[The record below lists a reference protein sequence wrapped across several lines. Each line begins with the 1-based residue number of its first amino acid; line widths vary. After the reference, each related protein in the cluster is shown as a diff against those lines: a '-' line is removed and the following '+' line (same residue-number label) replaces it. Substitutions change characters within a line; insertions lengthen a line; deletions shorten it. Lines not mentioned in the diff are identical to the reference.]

1 LKWWTR
7 ANSDMSQLDFV
18 DVTLRDAHQ
27 CLWATR
33 MPTAMMLPIAARM
46 DTVGFKAID
55 LMGAVQ
61 FDVCVRY
68 LRENPW
74 ERIRLVRRAIERTPL
89 NGWVRSKSLVSFN
102 LVSDDVIELWI
113 RCLAANGI
121 RRLSMFDALFDMD
134 NLAPSI
140 RIAKEVGIYVVGA
153 LVYSLSPVHTDELF
167 GRKTSELVA
176 LGVDAVLLKDPGG
189 LLTPDRVRTLVPVM
203 RSCLGHRPLEI
214 HSHCT
219 TGLAPVCYAEAI
231 KLGVDTV
238 HTAISPLANGPSL
251 PPTERIAAFAR
262 RMGRTVVLDGPGLE
276 EMAAHFRDAA
286 VAAKKP
292 LGQPVEYDPFQY
304 EHQIPGGMMEN
315 FRAQLVEA
323 GLEHRLDEVLAEVA
337 RVREELGYLNMVTP
351 TSQLV
356 GTQAVI
362 NVVQGERYRTVPD
375 EVIKYALGY
384 YGKPVAPLDPDVL
397 DRILQA
403 PVAREYARREPI
415 PPMVER
421 VRARFG
427 GNISDEEVLLRI
439 MFPEE
444 HVEAMLAAG
453 PIRQDYPRVTLPLVE
468 LIRQLCARRDLGY
481 VRLTRDG
488 ETPTVRMSADA
499 GGAARDAST
508 GTRAPS

>member
-1 LKWWTR
+1 
-7 ANSDMSQLDFV
+7 MSRLDVV

-33 MPTAMMLPIAARM
+33 MPTAMMLPVAARM
-46 DTVGFKAID
+46 DSVGFKAID

-74 ERIRLVRRAIERTPL
+74 ERIRLIREAIERTPL

-102 LVSDDVIELWI
+102 LVSEDVIELWI
-113 RCLAANGI
+113 RRLAANGI
-121 RRLSMFDALFDMD
+121 RRLTMFDALFDLD

-140 RIAKEVGIYVVGA
+140 KLARELGVYAVGG

-167 GRKTSELVA
+167 ARKTGELVS
-176 LGVDAVLLKDPGG
+176 LGVDAVLLKDSAG
-189 LLTPDRVRTLVPVM
+189 LLTPDRTRTLVPAM
-203 RSCLGHRPLEI
+203 RSQLGDRPLEI

-219 TGLAPVCYAEAI
+219 TGLAPVSYVEAI
-231 KLGVDTV
+231 RLGVDAV

-251 PPTERIAAFAR
+251 PPTERIVAFAR
-262 RMGRTVVLDGPGLE
+262 RLGRTVTLDPAGLE
-276 EMAAHFRDAA
+276 EMASYFREAA
-286 VAAKKP
+286 LAAGKP
-292 LGQPVEYDPFQY
+292 LGRPVEYDPRQY

-315 FRAQLVEA
+315 FRAQLREVGVED
-323 GLEHRLDEVLAEVA
+323 RLDEVLAEVA

-384 YGKPVAPLDPDVL
+384 YGKPLAPLDPKVL

-403 PVAREYARREPI
+403 PAARQYAEREPL

-427 GNISDEEVLLRI
+427 GRISDEDVLLRI

-444 HVEAMLAAG
+444 HVEAMLRAG
-453 PIRQDYPRVTLPLVE
+453 PIRTEVPSVRQPLVD
-468 LIRQLCARRDLGY
+468 LIREVCARRSVASVY
-481 VRLTRDG
+481 IKKDG
-488 ETPTVRMSADA
+488 ASQAMRTSDA
-499 GGAARDAST
+499 RSLEGA
-508 GTRAPS
+508 P